1 MVNHKINSM
10 AILLQWFLG
19 ALAVM
24 ITAYLLPGVR
34 VENFFVALVVAVVLG
49 IINTVLRPILLI
61 LTLPVTI
68 LTLGLFALVINALLI
83 LLVSLI
89 VPGFSVASFWWA
101 LLFSIVLTVV
111 NFFLR
116 ALVGDSGMDKKI

>member
-1 MVNHKINSM
+1 MS
-10 AILLQWFLG
+10 ILTYWLLS

-24 ITAYLLPGVR
+24 ITAYLLPGVK
-34 VENFFVALVVAVVLG
+34 VENFFVALVAAVVIG
-49 IINTVLRPILLI
+49 IVNTVLRPMLLI

-83 LLVSLI
+83 LLVSSI
-89 VPGFSVASFWWA
+89 VPGFSVANFWWA
-101 LLFSIVLTVV
+101 LLFSIVLTIV

-116 ALVGDSGMDKKI
+116 ALVG